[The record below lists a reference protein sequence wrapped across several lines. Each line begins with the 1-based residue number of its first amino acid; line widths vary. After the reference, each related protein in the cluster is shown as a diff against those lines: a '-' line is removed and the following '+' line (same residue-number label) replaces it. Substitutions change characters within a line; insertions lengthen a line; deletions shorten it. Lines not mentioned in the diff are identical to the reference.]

1 MNNFINI
8 SDLSKSELRS
18 IIDGAKKRKSERGK
32 KPHSEPDT
40 DQPLKGK
47 TMIMIFEK
55 TSTRTRISFDLAV
68 KQLGGSSIILNQDE
82 IHDGKG
88 DETIKDTA
96 KVLSQYADILMIRT
110 DSHENVDE
118 FKKHVDVT
126 DYNSARRFLAFF
138 IYLNDNKGGQTFFP
152 DYKIKINPVAGKL
165 LMFPPLWTHLHSGL
179 KPIKN
184 PKYIVGSYLHYV

>member
-1 MNNFINI
+1 MKVNNYISTYDNVINSNICNDIIHLFESCTHQHEKILVDNHFSFTHIQLPMYDEWKYYCLFLEDIFRTYVKKYFIDNKL
-8 SDLSKSELRS
+8 DEYRFPDQFGFELFKV
-18 IIDGAKKRKSERGK
+18 KKYF
-32 KPHSEPDT
+32 P
-40 DQPLKGK
+40 
-47 TMIMIFEK
+47 
-55 TSTRTRISFDLAV
+55 
-68 KQLGGSSIILNQDE
+68 N
-82 IHDGKG
+82 
-88 DETIKDTA
+88 
-96 KVLSQYADILMIRT
+96 
-110 DSHENVDE
+110 NVDE